1 MSKEVD
7 MPLKPVVV
15 SGFLATAL
23 GVPGIASAQDAG
35 FYAGLSAGQGQYKN
49 GCAGLV
55 NAGLVG
61 SCDEKDAAWKIFGGY
76 QFNRV
81 FGAEAGYTKLGEAHM
96 RGALG
101 SAQAVAS
108 GFEMVAV
115 ATMPVSGLLAVYGKA
130 GFLRWD
136 VDLSGAGISIG
147 DTGTSM
153 TLGAGFQYPFTKR
166 LAARAEWQRYNDVG
180 NDNTTGQSDV
190 DVFSIGLV
198 IKF

>member
-1 MSKEVD
+1 MA
-7 MPLKPVVV
+7 LKPVVV

-35 FYAGLSAGQGQYKN
+35 FYAGVSAGQGQYKN
-49 GCAGLV
+49 GCAGLL

>member
-1 MSKEVD
+1 MSKGVD
-7 MPLKPVVV
+7 TALKSVVV

-23 GVPGIASAQDAG
+23 GLPGIVSAQDAG
-35 FYAGLSAGQGQYKN
+35 FYAGVSAGQGRYNN

-55 NAGLVG
+55 NAGLTG

-76 QFNRV
+76 QFNRI
-81 FGAEAGYTKLGEAHM
+81 FGAEAGYTKHGEAHI
-96 RGALG
+96 RGTLG

-108 GFEMVAV
+108 GFEMVGV
-115 ATMPVSGLLAVYGKA
+115 ATMPVSGQFAAYGKA

-153 TLGAGFQYPFTKR
+153 TLGAGFQYHFTKR
-166 LAARAEWQRYNDVG
+166 LAARAEWQRYSDVG
-180 NDNTTGQSDV
+180 NDNTTGQSDI
-190 DVFSIGLV
+190 DVLSIGLV